1 MMWFGLCSG
10 ALVIPIGPE
19 EIDTNL
25 MADKRWI
32 LMRYRGVHIKVQVH
46 SIHEEVEFR
55 GWAKIKSLGVLSGG
69 LVSLWREASLYCPLP
84 LWP

>member
-10 ALVIPIGPE
+10 TLMIPIVPE

-32 LMRYRGVHIKVQVH
+32 LMRYRGVHTKAQVH
-46 SIHEEVEFR
+46 SIQEEVEFR

-69 LVSLWREASLYCPLP
+69 LVSLRCEASLYCPLP